1 MSRSGAP
8 ICLPTGPGC
17 LRARGVTFSYDAAE
31 AGGGRAIIHGLD
43 LDIAA
48 GEFVGILGPN
58 GAGKTTLLRIMAG
71 ALRPQGGTV
80 ELFGRPM
87 DSLRPAERAR
97 LMAFVPQE
105 SRPGFDFSVLGLVLM
120 GRAPHLGLLGIEGK
134 ADLEIARQALAFT
147 GASALA
153 ERAFSTLS
161 TGEKQR
167 VVLARALAQQALV
180 FLLDEPT
187 AFLDLGHQV
196 RIYELLA
203 RLREETGATIIVASH
218 DLNLAGRYC
227 NRLVLLRPGEVVADG
242 AAEAVLTEERIRD
255 VYGVRARVWLDPEAG
270 PVVIPFAGRDAPG
283 TVEPRPRR

>member
-71 ALRPQGGTV
+71 A
-80 ELFGRPM
+80 
-87 DSLRPAERAR
+87 LRPAERAR

-227 NRLVLLRPGEVVADG
+227 TRLVLLRPGEVVADG